1 MKLKIREKQSSSQEK
16 VKLPFIR
23 VTASM
28 VKSFD
33 RCKKLF
39 YYQYIINSGKGLRL
53 PYKSIPLV
61 FGGAF
66 HQGVEAY
73 YVGKDPVKEF
83 KKNFVMDGIK
93 DIEKPEVKRK
103 FLENLDDGIRLM
115 EAWKMEAPSIH
126 KLYGISLNGISE
138 QVFSTDWGLDV
149 PVTGRF
155 DRTTDKHQ
163 IIEFKTSKK
172 PYKQADVDE
181 LDQASIYHNSY
192 DIMTSKKPI
201 EIFYIVF
208 IKGRKKD
215 PIQVL
220 RTTRSIAQI
229 KKTKEKIETLLE
241 SVKSFKEKDYS
252 YGEGFMHT
260 YCDCKHYEEILML

>member
-1 MKLKIREKQSSSQEK
+1 MKLKTSEKQSSSPAE
-16 VKLPFIR
+16 VKLPFER

-39 YYQYIINSGKGLRL
+39 YYQYVINNGKGLRL

-66 HQGVEAY
+66 HKGVEAY

-83 KKNFVMDGIK
+83 VKYFVEDGIK
-93 DIEKPEVKRK
+93 DIEKPEVKKK
-103 FLENLDDGIRLM
+103 FEENMIDGIRLM
-115 EAWKMEAPSIH
+115 EAWKLEAPKIH
-126 KLYGISLNGISE
+126 KLYKISVKGQSE
-138 QVFSTDWGLDV
+138 VEFKADWGLDI
-149 PVTGRF
+149 PVHGRY
-155 DRTTDKHQ
+155 DYTTHINQ
-163 IIEFKTSKK
+163 ILEFKTSKK
-172 PYKQADVDE
+172 PYKQDDVDK
-181 LDQASIYHNSY
+181 LDQASIYNESY
-192 DIMTSKKPI
+192 EIITGNAPI

-220 RTTRSIAQI
+220 RTTRTKKQI
-229 KKTKEKIETLLE
+229 KETRAKIQNLID
-241 SVKSFKEKDYS
+241 SVRTFKEKDYA

-260 YCDCKHYEEILML
+260 YCDCKNYEEALLL